1 MALSYGQADAG
12 QRMKVGENMGS
23 SRPDRASGTQK
34 ARAGVKSCL
43 RTVEV
48 INFFMGVSAPV
59 RTTKVS
65 EALGIPNSSAD
76 EILRTLSVSGF
87 LSYNAVSKLYSPS
100 YKLVANVRTI
110 ERNFFGEDA
119 IAGLMADLRAETG
132 ATVIVT
138 QQNDC
143 WVDPV
148 ALVTGDWV
156 EQDERYPAEMV
167 CHVGNMWRP
176 STNFAAAMLTRHS
189 NVQLADLTMRTQQ
202 MGIGPDGPSMFEAL
216 VDKVERTRAR
226 GYAVHRRN
234 GASPVDSIAI
244 PLIVT
249 HAASPHAIGVVGP
262 RLFSCEADEKRIA
275 RTVQQV
281 TSRHLDRLNGVSAT
295 AH

>member
-1 MALSYGQADAG
+1 
-12 QRMKVGENMGS
+12 MGS
-23 SRPDRASGTQK
+23 YNPEGASASK
-34 ARAGVKSCL
+34 SRAGVKSCL
-43 RTVEV
+43 RTVDV
-48 INFFMGVSAPV
+48 INFFMGVSTPV
-59 RTTKVS
+59 RTTQVS

-76 EILRTLSVSGF
+76 EILRTLAVAGF
-87 LSYNAVSKLYSPS
+87 LSYNAISKLYSPS

-119 IAGLMADLRAETG
+119 LAGLMADLRAETG

-148 ALVTGDWV
+148 ARVTGTWI

-202 MGIGPDGPSMFEAL
+202 MGLGPSGPSMFEAL

-226 GYAVHRRN
+226 GYAIHRRN
-234 GASPVDSIAI
+234 GSSAVDSIAI

-262 RLFSCEADEKRIA
+262 SLFACEADEKRMA
-275 RTVQQV
+275 RTIQQI
-281 TSRHLDRLNGVSAT
+281 TSRHLDRLNGVAAT